1 MADAKDF
8 SFDCI
13 KEELTFRFY
22 NCLPQTAN
30 LNRGIWKEWET
41 TIRKESQKDSLQI
54 ICGGV
59 FSNTMIGN
67 KVYVPIYCWKIVY
80 SLTTNQPK
88 YILWFT
94 NTMTDNTVIILDTLD
109 ELKKLINYDL
119 KY

>member
-1 MADAKDF
+1 
-8 SFDCI
+8 
-13 KEELTFRFY
+13 
-22 NCLPQTAN
+22 
-30 LNRGIWKEWET
+30 
-41 TIRKESQKDSLQI
+41 
-54 ICGGV
+54 
-59 FSNTMIGN
+59 MIGN